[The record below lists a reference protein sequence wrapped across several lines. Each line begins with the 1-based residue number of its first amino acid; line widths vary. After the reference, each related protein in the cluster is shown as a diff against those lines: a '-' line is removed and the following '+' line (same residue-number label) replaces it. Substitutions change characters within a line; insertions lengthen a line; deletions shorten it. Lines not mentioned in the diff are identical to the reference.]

1 MLFLLS
7 INNSSATKIIM
18 MCHRSMIGLSS
29 IILLLFYN
37 RNKKYIHERIND
49 LASRSE
55 INAKDIREDVI
66 RKYFNCVKDKIL
78 Y

>member
-7 INNSSATKIIM
+7 INNPSTTKIIM
-18 MCHRSMIGLSS
+18 MCHKSMIGLSS
-29 IILLLFYN
+29 ILLLFYN

-49 LASRSE
+49 LASCSE

-66 RKYFNCVKDKIL
+66 RKYFNCVKDKIP